1 MTTLSLRQLNRATL
15 ERQLLLRRSTLAVP
29 DAVEHLLGLQ
39 AQVPLVP
46 YTTLWSRLEAFTP
59 AWLAD
64 PLRERTLVRASL
76 MRSTV
81 HLVSADDALR
91 LRPHMQVVLARAFG
105 GTAWARTLRQQG
117 ADLDAVMAAGRRALD
132 ERPRNRA
139 ALGPLLAQE
148 FPGLDVESMTIAVT
162 YLVPVVQATPRGVW
176 GERAQ
181 PRWMTMSG
189 WLGDRQPTPLDLATL
204 VQRYLRAFGPAT
216 VKDVQAWCGLTR
228 LREVADGLGSRL
240 RRYRSD
246 DGAELLDLA
255 DATLPD
261 PDTPA
266 PVRFL
271 AEYDNATLGYA
282 DRRRILADGDHE
294 WLAAGPGGAVGSVLV
309 DGHVRATWA
318 LRRSGPSVSLEV
330 HQAVRLDDATRA
342 EVEAEAQRLLDLLT
356 DGGTEEGAATVWW
369 SG

>member
-1 MTTLSLRQLNRATL
+1 
-15 ERQLLLRRSTLAVP
+15 
-29 DAVEHLLGLQ
+29 
-39 AQVPLVP
+39 
-46 YTTLWSRLEAFTP
+46 
-59 AWLAD
+59 
-64 PLRERTLVRASL
+64 
-76 MRSTV
+76 
-81 HLVSADDALR
+81 
-91 LRPHMQVVLARAFG
+91 
-105 GTAWARTLRQQG
+105 
-117 ADLDAVMAAGRRALD
+117 MAAGRRALD

-139 ALGPLLAQE
+139 ELGPLLAEE

-176 GERAQ
+176 GDRAQ

-189 WLGDRQPTPLDLATL
+189 WLGDRQPGPLDLATL

-261 PDTPA
+261 PDSPA

-282 DRRRILADGDHE
+282 DRRRILADGDHQ
-294 WLAAGPGGAVGSVLV
+294 WLSAGPGGAVGSVLV
-309 DGHVRATWA
+309 DGHIRATWA

-342 EVEAEAQRLLDLLT
+342 EVEAEAQRLLAFLT